1 MSAATTSKA
10 DWLERIERGRETWEA
25 VVAEVGDAWMDRP
38 GATGDWTFKDVAGH
52 LNGWRELTVDRLEA
66 AAGDQAPPRM
76 PWPDDLSEE
85 TEEGVEAINRW
96 FYARSRERPATEILA
111 ESREQFRRMR
121 AAVEAVPEDELVT
134 PGRFPWLG
142 GEPLSAPL
150 SAVLD
155 GSLGHLHED
164 HEPEIRAWLAGQP
177 R

>member
-1 MSAATTSKA
+1 MSAATTDKA
-10 DWLERIERGRETWEA
+10 GWLERIEREWETWEA
-25 VVAEVGDAWMDRP
+25 IVAQVGDAGMDRP

-52 LNGWRELTVDRLEA
+52 LNGWRERTVDRLEA
-66 AAGDQAPPRM
+66 AARDQAPPPT
-76 PWPDDLSEE
+76 PWPADLSDE
-85 TEEGVEAINRW
+85 TAEGTDAINRW
-96 FYARSRERPATEILA
+96 IYERNRDRPAAAILA
-111 ESREQFRRMR
+111 ESDEQFRRMR
-121 AAVEAVPEDELVT
+121 AAVEAVPEDALLT

-155 GSLGHLHED
+155 GSFDHLHEE